1 MRYFTA
7 TPELFNA
14 LRSMVMEML
23 GQPNA
28 KAEQPW
34 PAGITSL
41 ALCPHEYTPP
51 DYAAL
56 IDYALANGAREISEA
71 EYRAMQQKADGVFS
85 YNPPPPEPEPA
96 DPEP

>member
-7 TPELFNA
+7 TAELFDA
-14 LRSMVMEML
+14 LRDTVMQQL

-41 ALCPHEYTPP
+41 ALCHHEYSPP
-51 DYAAL
+51 QYAAL
-56 IDYALANGAREISEA
+56 IGYALANGAQEISA
-71 EYRAMQQKADGVFS
+71 EEYQDLQPKPMLHT
-85 YNPPPPEPEPA
+85 NPPITNP
-96 DPEP
+96 